1 MDTIIPQQDS
11 MMDMDDWYN
20 FTLTNADMDGLFG
33 CASNPLASYDQ
44 SNTTNFGQSR
54 QYYNQSQYPWNTMDA
69 SLMYQKIPTQTS
81 STANTSFLPYVSDP
95 MRSYSPNNLPVY
107 AGEDEVV
114 KSDSTR
120 DYQLSSFELALSE
133 SSASSEVEDCAV
145 TTTASQ
151 NSTTRRRAGSREK
164 RTNAGSRRQTHSQRV
179 SKLKR
184 TTSSDSE
191 DLERTLAKQTHSA
204 IERKYRNNLNA
215 KMWQLHRTL
224 EGTSRMSSSASSAS
238 SANNSDDSDSSPQ
251 WGETQSQSQ
260 SQSQSPQRE
269 QPQPRKSD
277 ILSNALQYIN
287 ESELEMRHMSDE
299 IVRLQNQLAVL
310 QRMVRC
316 EGDCDALKEIVQM
329 KLAS

>member
-11 MMDMDDWYN
+11 MVDMDDWYN

-54 QYYNQSQYPWNTMDA
+54 QYYNQSQYPWNTVDA
-69 SLMYQKIPTQTS
+69 SLMYQKTPTQSFT
-81 STANTSFLPYVSDP
+81 TANTSFLPYVSDP

-120 DYQLSSFELALSE
+120 DYQLSDFELALSE
-133 SSASSEVEDCAV
+133 SSASSEVEDCAA
-145 TTTASQ
+145 TTVASQ
-151 NSTTRRRAGSREK
+151 NSTARRAGSREK
-164 RTNAGSRRQTHSQRV
+164 RTNTGSRRQTHSHRV

-184 TTSSDSE
+184 TASSDSD
-191 DLERTLAKQTHSA
+191 DLERALAKQTHSA

-224 EGTSRMSSSASSAS
+224 EGTSRMSSSGS

-251 WGETQSQSQ
+251 WGESQSQ
-260 SQSQSPQRE
+260 SQSQQRE